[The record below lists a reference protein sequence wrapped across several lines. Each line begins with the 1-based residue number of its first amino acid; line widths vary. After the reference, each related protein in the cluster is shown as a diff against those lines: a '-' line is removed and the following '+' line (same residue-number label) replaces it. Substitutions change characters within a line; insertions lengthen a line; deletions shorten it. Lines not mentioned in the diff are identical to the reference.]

1 MRILVIEDEKELCDS
16 IKEGLILDGYEVDA
30 CYNGLDGEE
39 MATVET
45 YDLILLDL
53 TLPDMDGMEIL
64 QSVRSQNALVP
75 ILILSARVQTED
87 KVEGLDRGANDYLT
101 KPFDFSELEARI
113 RSLTRRKFVQK
124 SIYLSFDG
132 LELDTKSRRLHYNGE
147 EIFLTKKEMGILEY
161 LLLNQERVVS
171 QEEIIEHVWNN
182 EVNEFSNSIRVHI
195 SALRKKLRG
204 KMGHDP
210 IVNKVGQG
218 YILK

>member
-16 IKEGLILDGYEVDA
+16 IKEGLTLDGYEVDA

-39 MATVET
+39 MATIEP

-53 TLPDMDGMEIL
+53 TLPDMDGMDIL
-64 QSVRSQNALVP
+64 KSVRSQNALVP

-113 RSLTRRKFVQK
+113 RSLTRRKFEQK

-132 LELDTKSRRLHYNGE
+132 LEMDTKTRRLHYNDE

-195 SALRKKLRG
+195 SALRKKLRE

>member
-39 MATVET
+39 MATIET

-53 TLPDMDGMEIL
+53 TLPDMDGMDIL
-64 QSVRSQNALVP
+64 KSVRSENALVP

-113 RSLTRRKFVQK
+113 RSLTRRKFEQK

-132 LELDTKSRRLHYNGE
+132 LEMDTKTRRLHYNNE

-195 SALRKKLRG
+195 SALRKKLRE

>member
-75 ILILSARVQTED
+75 ILILSARVHTED

-195 SALRKKLRG
+195 SALRKKLRE

>member
-16 IKEGLILDGYEVDA
+16 IKEGLNLDGYEVDA

-39 MATVET
+39 MATIET

-53 TLPDMDGMEIL
+53 TLPDMDGMDIL
-64 QSVRSQNALVP
+64 KSVRSQNALVP

-113 RSLTRRKFVQK
+113 RSLTRRKFEQK

-132 LELDTKSRRLHYNGE
+132 LEMDTKTRRLHYNNE

-195 SALRKKLRG
+195 SALRKKLRE

>member
-64 QSVRSQNALVP
+64 QSVRSQNSLVP

-195 SALRKKLRG
+195 SALRKKLRE

>member
-39 MATVET
+39 MATIET

-53 TLPDMDGMEIL
+53 TLPDMDGMDIL
-64 QSVRSQNALVP
+64 KSVRSQNALVP

-113 RSLTRRKFVQK
+113 RSLTRRKFEQK

-132 LELDTKSRRLHYNGE
+132 LEMDTKTRGLHYNNE

-195 SALRKKLRG
+195 SALRKKLRE

>member
-101 KPFDFSELEARI
+101 KPFDFNELEARI

-171 QEEIIEHVWNN
+171 LSLI
-182 EVNEFSNSIRVHI
+182 HI
-195 SALRKKLRG
+195 
-204 KMGHDP
+204 
-210 IVNKVGQG
+210 
-218 YILK
+218 

>member
-39 MATVET
+39 MATIEP

-53 TLPDMDGMEIL
+53 TLPDMDGMDIL
-64 QSVRSQNALVP
+64 KSVRSQNALVP

-113 RSLTRRKFVQK
+113 RSLTRRKFEQK

-132 LELDTKSRRLHYNGE
+132 LEMDTKTRRLHYNNE

-195 SALRKKLRG
+195 SALRKKLRE

>member
-195 SALRKKLRG
+195 SALRKKLRE

>member
-39 MATVET
+39 MATIET

-53 TLPDMDGMEIL
+53 TLPDIDGMDIL
-64 QSVRSQNALVP
+64 KSVRSQNALVP

-113 RSLTRRKFVQK
+113 RSLTRRKFEQK

-132 LELDTKSRRLHYNGE
+132 LEMDTKTRRLHYNNE

-195 SALRKKLRG
+195 SALRKKLRE